1 MRVRFEM
8 NQRELE
14 RLEKQS
20 IYAMRVSSDL
30 KDQVINSYLSELTK
44 AVKAQVKRKN
54 LLILVIEG
62 R

>member
-1 MRVRFEM
+1 MTPK
-8 NQRELE
+8 ELE